1 MGQDLLHDLLDHPN
15 PAGIVRQVQE
25 TLAREQEARAKFR
38 EWLRPD
44 VKAEFI
50 NGEIIVHS
58 PALRRHNQ
66 VVKYI
71 SFILEA
77 YTSHFNLGEVAIEK
91 ALVQLERSDF
101 EPDVCFW
108 HTTTAATFTDDLM
121 YYPPPNLV
129 VEVLSNSTADRDR
142 GVKYR
147 SYEEAGVD
155 EYWMVDPKLHTVEQ
169 FVLGPNKAE
178 QLVLQQRAQLQ
189 LGETIT
195 SDVLPDFSVP
205 VKAFFDLQ
213 VRGAVVQQLTGGH

>member
-1 MGQDLLHDLLDHPN
+1 MGQDLLYRLLDHPN
-15 PAGIVRQVQE
+15 PAAIVRKLEE
-25 TLAREQEARAKFR
+25 TLAREQESRAKFR
-38 EWLRPD
+38 KRLRPND
-44 VKAEFI
+44 KVEFI
-50 NGEIIVHS
+50 NGEVVVHS
-58 PALRRHNQ
+58 PTLRRHNRA
-66 VVKYI
+66 VMN
-71 SFILEA
+71 ILHLVDTYCIA
-77 YTSHFNLGEVAIEK
+77 HHAGEVAVEK
-91 ALVQLERSDF
+91 AMVQLARNDVM
-101 EPDVCFW
+101 PDVCFW

-155 EYWMVDPKLHTVEQ
+155 EYWIVDPKLLTVEQ
-169 FVLGPNKAE
+169 FVLRPNKAE

-195 SDVLPDFSVP
+195 SETLLGFSVP

-213 VRGAVVQQLTGGH
+213 VRGAVVQKLTGGH

>member
-25 TLAREQEARAKFR
+25 TLARERTARAKFR

-77 YTSHFNLGEVAIEK
+77 YTAHFDLGEVAIEK
-91 ALVQLERSDF
+91 ALIQLERSDF

-108 HTTTAATFTDDLM
+108 HAATAVTFADDLM
-121 YYPPPNLV
+121 YYPAPDLV
-129 VEVLSNSTADRDR
+129 VEVLSKGTADRDR
-142 GVKYR
+142 GIKFR
-147 SYEEAGVD
+147 SYEAAQVD
-155 EYWMVDPKLHTVEQ
+155 EYWIVDPKLHTVEQ
-169 FVLGPNKAE
+169 FVLGPDKAE
-178 QLVLQQRAQLQ
+178 RLVLQQRAQLQ

-195 SDVLPDFSVP
+195 SKTLPGFSVP
-205 VKAFFDLQ
+205 VKAFFDVEL
-213 VRGAVVQQLTGGH
+213 RRRAVVRLAEH